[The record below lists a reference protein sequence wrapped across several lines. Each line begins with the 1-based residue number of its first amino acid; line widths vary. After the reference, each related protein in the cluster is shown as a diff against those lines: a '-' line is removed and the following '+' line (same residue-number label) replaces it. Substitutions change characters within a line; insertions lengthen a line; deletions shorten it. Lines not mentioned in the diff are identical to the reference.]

1 MFGGVVPIVDAQV
14 VGYRGVM
21 FSTRHPYRDRHGRGM
36 RSPLFFPR
44 TPAWRTRRE
53 RFEEVMARVI
63 EDFTRRW
70 PAVAT
75 IEFACEDVPPSDPA
89 AWEDHSCVLSRLF
102 PADRR
107 RALKDRIV
115 VYRLPVV
122 ARAQGEEL
130 ERMVRHILLERI
142 NRVLI
147 IPPDEYDEALSQ

>member
-21 FSTRHPYRDRHGRGM
+21 LSTRHPYRDRHGRGM

-75 IEFACEDVPPSDPA
+75 IEFACEDVPPSNPA

>member
-1 MFGGVVPIVDAQV
+1 MHLVSRERA

-21 FSTRHPYRDRHGRGM
+21 FFARHPYRDRHGRGM

-53 RFEEVMARVI
+53 SFEELMAEVI
-63 EDFTRRW
+63 GDFTRRW

-89 AWEDHSCVLSRLF
+89 AWEDHSYVLSRLF

-107 RALKDRIV
+107 RGLKDRIV

-130 ERMVRHILLERI
+130 ERMLRHILLERI

-147 IPPDEYDEALSQ
+147 IPPDDYDDALSQ